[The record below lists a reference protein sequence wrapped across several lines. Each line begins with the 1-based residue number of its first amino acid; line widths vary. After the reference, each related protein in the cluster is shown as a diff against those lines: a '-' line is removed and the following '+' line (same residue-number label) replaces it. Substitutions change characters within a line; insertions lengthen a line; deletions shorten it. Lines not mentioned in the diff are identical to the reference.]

1 MSNDAY
7 KYKNEIDF
15 IKSEFIKY
23 YVDKGPENG
32 ILQGTKYAGAA
43 THARNCLA
51 ALVKMLKPV
60 RILEIGSMHYE
71 SSNAMADAM
80 DEVWGQKEGNVD
92 SFDIKKGGYTGD
104 VHMVPKNIRVKPGY
118 WYSFPTYNDPWKYND
133 PLVVYPEFKDM
144 THEQI
149 REKNFAILSDRVD
162 KNGGMYDL
170 IFIDGDHSYEGA
182 KEDFDMALRVS
193 HKNTVIVI
201 DNVWD
206 IRLNEVRQFYD
217 DLKTIKWDFE
227 EWNDTH
233 FKQNM
238 VMDNAVSLTY

>member
-1 MSNDAY
+1 MR
-7 KYKNEIDF
+7 IDEYPNQIEF
-15 IKSEFIKY
+15 IKSEFINY

-43 THARNCLA
+43 THARNCLYT
-51 ALVKMLKPV
+51 LVKMLKPV

-71 SSNAMADAM
+71 SSNAMANAM
-80 DEVWGQKEGNVD
+80 DEVWGKKEGNVD
-92 SFDIKKGGYTGD
+92 SFDIKRGGYTGD
-104 VHMVPKNIRVKPGY
+104 VHMVPTNVRVKPGY
-118 WYSFPTYNDPWKYND
+118 WYPFPTYNDAWKYND
-133 PLVVYPEFKDM
+133 PLVVYPQFKDM
-144 THEQI
+144 TYPEI
-149 REKNFAILSDRVD
+149 RAKNYEILLERMNA
-162 KNGGMYDL
+162 NGGEYDL
-170 IFIDGDHSYEGA
+170 VFVDGDHSYEGA

-227 EWNDTH
+227 EWNDAH
-233 FKQNM
+233 YKQNM
-238 VMDNAVSLTY
+238 VMDNAVTLTY